1 MKATIATSLLSM
13 QAASVLAVPVSE
25 GNSVLS
31 ARQNTDLYKSEDGG
45 FAIVEYGDGKLNY
58 GGRLPSSVLDLIRD
72 ECGETACNPS
82 GGLGFTTV
90 VVNSDRGNDVDY
102 TVSVEGSFN
111 LEGQRGSKSQL
122 LDLAKMAFQEV
133 FNAGVAK
140 LQEDVK
146 YITGECPP
154 SQVHGCPGQSSATT
168 DQWES
173 TDHVHV
179 RINDD
184 SGNMK
189 GFLNVGVAMSD
200 SGAGTGIC
208 ESLSAASAGVGLVN
222 AAAGAGISMLSIG
235 CGLLTG

>member
-1 MKATIATSLLSM
+1 MKATIATSLLTI
-13 QAASVLAVPVSE
+13 QAAGVLAVPVSE

-31 ARQNTDLYKSEDGG
+31 ARQNTNLYESEDGG

-82 GGLGFTTV
+82 GGLGFSTL
-90 VVNSDRGNDVDY
+90 VVNSNRANDVDY

-111 LEGQRGSKSQL
+111 LEGQRGSKTQL

-133 FNAGVAK
+133 YNSGVAK
-140 LQEDVK
+140 LEEDVL
-146 YITGECPP
+146 YVTGECPP
-154 SQVHGCPGQSSATT
+154 NQTNGCPGQGTGYT

-189 GFLNVGVAMSD
+189 GFLNVGVAMSNSD
-200 SGAGTGIC
+200 AGTGIC
-208 ESLSAASAGVGLVN
+208 EALGAASAGVGLVN
-222 AAAGAGISMLSIG
+222 SAAGAGISMLSIG